1 MLKNMVSVF
10 LAIFLAL
17 PAGAALALET
27 ITVALTSK
35 AFQYVPVVIAQER
48 GYMKEEG
55 IDLKLAFMQNS
66 PGLQALTANQVQ
78 FSGSG
83 SSALVAISKGGA
95 PLKTILAIND
105 QVLQWVMVR
114 PNITSLKDLKDKKV
128 ATTGVASIAA
138 FMLRNILVKYG
149 MDSKDVVLIDPGPV
163 NRVPSLLSGAVDA
176 AIVSPEERYATLDQ
190 GMKDLMFIG
199 QEVKNSWGP
208 FATSD
213 RFIKEQPKLMAGF
226 ARAVLKGLRIV
237 RQDREGTIASVA
249 KFSELDKTMATR
261 MYDDL
266 IGTFTKGGYVDEE
279 TQRNDLAIVKLV
291 AEVNEVVPPQRA
303 YDFSFVRQAEQQLN
317 KQGWKPRKGVARA
330 CFY

>member
-1 MLKNMVSVF
+1 MLKNIVSVF
-10 LAIFLAL
+10 ISISLLLSA
-17 PAGAALALET
+17 AGASAVET

-35 AFQYVPVVIAQER
+35 AFQYVPLVIAQER

-55 IDLKLAFMQNS
+55 IDLKLAFMQNA

-114 PNITSLKDLKDKKV
+114 PNITSLKDLKGKKV

-199 QEVKNSWGP
+199 KEVKNSWGT

-213 RFIKEQPKLMAGF
+213 QFIKEQPKLMAGF

-249 KFSELDKTMATR
+249 KFSELDKSLATR

-317 KQGWKPRKGVARA
+317 KQGWKP
-330 CFY
+330 

>member
-1 MLKNMVSVF
+1 MLKNIVSLF
-10 LAIFLAL
+10 ISISLLLSA
-17 PAGAALALET
+17 AGAPAVET

-35 AFQYVPVVIAQER
+35 AFQYVPLVIAQER

-55 IDLKLAFMQNS
+55 IDLKLAFMQNA

-114 PNITSLKDLKDKKV
+114 PNITSLKDLKGKKV

-199 QEVKNSWGP
+199 KEVKNSWGT

-213 RFIKEQPKLMAGF
+213 QFIKEQPKLMAGF

-249 KFSELDKTMATR
+249 KFSELDKSLATR

-303 YDFSFVRQAEQQLN
+303 YDFSFVRQAEQQLS
-317 KQGWKPRKGVARA
+317 KQGWKP
-330 CFY
+330 

>member
-1 MLKNMVSVF
+1 VIKIQGDFYFMFKKLVLILVLVLTPRF
-10 LAIFLAL
+10 
-17 PAGAALALET
+17 ALALET
-27 ITVALTSK
+27 VTAALTSK
-35 AFQYVPVVIAQER
+35 AFQYVPLVIAQDR

-55 IDLKLAFMQNS
+55 LDLKLVFMQNA

-199 QEVKNSWGP
+199 KEVKNSWGT

-226 ARAVLKGLRIV
+226 ARAVLKGLRVV
-237 RQDREGTIASVA
+237 RQDREGTIASVS
-249 KFSELDKTMATR
+249 KFSELDKTLATR

-291 AEVNEVVPPQRA
+291 AEVNEIVPPQRA

-317 KQGWKPRKGVARA
+317 KQGWKP
-330 CFY
+330 

>member
-1 MLKNMVSVF
+1 MFKTAIAILAAVF
-10 LAIFLAL
+10 TLLA
-17 PAGAALALET
+17 AGHAAAIET
-27 ITVALTSK
+27 ISVVLTSK
-35 AFQYVPVVIAQER
+35 AFQYAPVVIAQER

-55 IDLKLAFMQNS
+55 IDVKFVFMQNA
-66 PGLQALTANQVQ
+66 PGLQALMANTVQ

-83 SSALVAISKGGA
+83 SSALVAISKGNA
-95 PLKTILAIND
+95 PLKTVLAIND

-114 PNITSLKDLKDKKV
+114 PNISSIKDLKGGKV

-149 MDSKDVVLIDPGPV
+149 MDSKDVVMIDPGPV

-190 GMKDLMFIG
+190 GMKELMFIG
-199 QEVKNSWGP
+199 KEVKNSWGT

-213 RFIKEQPKLMAGF
+213 RFLKEQPKLMAGF
-226 ARAVLKGLRIV
+226 ARAVLKGLRV
-237 RQDREGTIASVA
+237 ARQDREGTISSVS
-249 KFSELDKTMATR
+249 KFSELDKALATR

-279 TQRNDLAIVKLV
+279 TQKNDLAIVKLV
-291 AEVNEVVPPQRA
+291 AEVNEIVPPQRA

-317 KQGWKPRKGVARA
+317 KQGWKP
-330 CFY
+330 

>member
-1 MLKNMVSVF
+1 MCKLLSLLF
-10 LAIFLAL
+10 WSASLLIPTQRLF
-17 PAGAALALET
+17 GDE

-35 AFQYVPVVIAQER
+35 AFQYVPLVIAQER

-55 IDLKLAFMQNS
+55 IDLKLAFMQNA

-105 QVLQWVMVR
+105 QVLQWVIVR

-199 QEVKNSWGP
+199 KEVKNSWGT

-226 ARAVLKGLRIV
+226 ARAVLKGLRVV
-237 RQDREGTIASVA
+237 RQDREGTIASVS
-249 KFSELDKTMATR
+249 KFSELDKTLATR

-291 AEVNEVVPPQRA
+291 AEVNEIVPPQRA

-317 KQGWKPRKGVARA
+317 KQGWKP
-330 CFY
+330 

>member
-1 MLKNMVSVF
+1 MRKNIVSVF
-10 LAIFLAL
+10 ISISLLLSA
-17 PAGAALALET
+17 AGAPAVET

-35 AFQYVPVVIAQER
+35 AFQYVPLVIAQER

-55 IDLKLAFMQNS
+55 IDLKLAFMQNA

-114 PNITSLKDLKDKKV
+114 PNITSLKDLKGKKV

-199 QEVKNSWGP
+199 KEVKNSWGT

-213 RFIKEQPKLMAGF
+213 QFIKEQPKLMAGF

-249 KFSELDKTMATR
+249 KFSELDKSLATR

-291 AEVNEVVPPQRA
+291 AEVNEVVPPHRA

-317 KQGWKPRKGVARA
+317 KQGWKP
-330 CFY
+330 